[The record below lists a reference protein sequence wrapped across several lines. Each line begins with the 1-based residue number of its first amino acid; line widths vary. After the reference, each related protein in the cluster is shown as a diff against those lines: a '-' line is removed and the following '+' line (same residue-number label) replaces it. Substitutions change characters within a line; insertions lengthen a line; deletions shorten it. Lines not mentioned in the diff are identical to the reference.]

1 MDLLGSPGQL
11 LLRLLSSTE
20 ERARVVAGNIANQ
33 NTPGYK
39 RRDYQFEALLAEE
52 IDKGKTKLDHIQSKT
67 VIDRESDAR
76 GDGNNVVIEQ
86 EVASLRES
94 ALRYDMYAAILRS
107 RVSMVQSAVR
117 EGR

>member
-39 RRDYQFEALLAEE
+39 RREFQFEELLAEE
-52 IDKGKTKLDHIQSKT
+52 IDKGKTKLSHVQPRT
-67 VIDRESDAR
+67 LVDRESDAR

-107 RVSMVQSAVR
+107 RVSMVQSAIQGDR
-117 EGR
+117 

>member
-20 ERARVVAGNIANQ
+20 DRARVVASNIANQ

-39 RRDYQFEALLAEE
+39 RREFQFESLLAEE
-52 IDKGKTKLDHIQSKT
+52 MDKGKHDMSNVMPKT
-67 VIDRESDAR
+67 LIDRDSPAR

-86 EVASLRES
+86 EMGYLRETSLRF
-94 ALRYDMYAAILRS
+94 DMYAAILRS
-107 RVSMVQSAVR
+107 RVSMVQSAIHGDR
-117 EGR
+117 

>member
-39 RRDYQFEALLAEE
+39 RREFAFEELLAQEME
-52 IDKGKTKLDHIQSKT
+52 KGKHDLGHVMPKT
-67 VIDRESDAR
+67 LIDRDSPSR

-86 EVASLRES
+86 EVGYLRES
-94 ALRYDMYAAILRS
+94 SLRYDMYAAILRS
-107 RVSMVQSAVR
+107 RVSMVQSAINGDR
-117 EGR
+117 